1 MIRIGMIGLGVI
13 ARFYAAALEK
23 SRTAKLTAV
32 CDINADRFQPYRT
45 SRIQEFAD
53 YRALLQSNAVDAVII
68 NAPNDQHF
76 GIARAALLAGKH
88 VCCEK
93 PLTIRLEH
101 ALELALLA
109 EDNARTLFTAFHRR
123 YNRNLLLRL
132 PELRGHSRIASVSA
146 DYLEMI
152 QDHSGQDGWYLDP
165 QRCGGGCIADNGP
178 NAFDVLCAFLGPMDI
193 VSARSIRKQGLDV
206 RASLH
211 LVSQHGI
218 PVDLL
223 LDWQYPHG
231 EKKDLTVR
239 FQDGRDIYINFLAGF
254 SGFKESLWHEYE
266 GVLKDFLFHIRSGQS
281 DGWAGCAAVQL
292 VKTAYSR
299 EAAA

>member
-1 MIRIGMIGLGVI
+1 MIRIGMIGLGMI

-23 SRTAKLTAV
+23 SRAGRLTAI
-32 CDINADRFQPYRT
+32 CDVNAARVQPYRA
-45 SRIQEFAD
+45 SGVEEFTD
-53 YRALLQSNAVDAVII
+53 YRDLLQSNTVDAVII

-101 ALELALLA
+101 ALELAQFA
-109 EDNARTLFTAFHRR
+109 EDNGRTLFTAFHRR

-132 PELRGHSRIASVSA
+132 PELLDHSRIASVSA

-165 QRCGGGCIADNGP
+165 RRCGGGCIADNGP
-178 NAFDVLCAFLGPMDI
+178 NAFDVLRSFLGSMDI
-193 VSARSIRKQGLDV
+193 VSTRSIRRQGVDV

-211 LVSQHGI
+211 LISQHGI

-239 FQDGRDIYINFLAGF
+239 LQDGETVYIDFLAGF
-254 SGFKESLWHEYE
+254 PGFKESLWHEYE
-266 GVLKDFLFHIRSGQS
+266 GVLEDFLSHVRAGQS
-281 DGWAGCAAVQL
+281 CDWTGCAAVQL
-292 VKTAYSR
+292 VEATYSR
-299 EAAA
+299 EAAV